1 MKRISSITAL
11 GVLILLVASPFV
23 AISRDWKSYIFM
35 VSGLV
40 IIILSILIRKELHK
54 VLRIVHGVE
63 EVKSD
68 TYVENNP
75 Q

>member
-1 MKRISSITAL
+1 MIRISSITAL
-11 GVLILLVASPFV
+11 GFLVLVIPTSFI
-23 AISRDWKSYIFM
+23 AISRDWKDYILM
-35 VSGLV
+35 ASGLV
-40 IIILSILIRKELHK
+40 IIILSLLIRRELHK
-54 VLRIVHGVE
+54 VIRIVHGVE